1 MQFQATA
8 VGKISTRSRIRC
20 LLAHDH
26 VLLRQG
32 VRRLL
37 EDEPDFEVVGEACT
51 MSEVL
56 QKVRAHHPDVVLI
69 DAEMQTFSAVK
80 AARLI
85 NQDHPHIRLI
95 FLGTHPSDEES
106 GGASLHT
113 YDYLPKDTP
122 ARRLINLV
130 RGEKNGAAQSPPS
143 ASEVSRATGDLTA
156 REHEILRLIAEGNT
170 ARKVAELLGLS
181 AKTVEAHK
189 FNLMRKLDIH
199 NRAQLVTYAIQHK
212 VLSMPSKN

>member
-1 MQFQATA
+1 MQSQATA
-8 VGKISTRSRIRC
+8 VGKISARNTIRC

-37 EDEPDFEVVGEACT
+37 EDEPDLEVVGEACT
-51 MSEVL
+51 VSEVML
-56 QKVRAHHPDVVLI
+56 KVRAHHPDVVLI
-69 DAEMQTFSAVK
+69 DAGMQAFSALK

-85 NQDHPHIRLI
+85 NHEYPDIRLI
-95 FLGTHPSDEES
+95 FLGTYPSGQE
-106 GGASLHT
+106 GAGALLHT
-113 YDYLPKDTP
+113 HDYLPKDTP

-130 RGEKNGAAQSPPS
+130 RGEKSGVPLTSQA
-143 ASEVSRATGDLTA
+143 ASEASRSNGDLTA

-170 ARKVAELLGLS
+170 ARKVAELLGVS
-181 AKTVEAHK
+181 VKTVEAHK

-212 VLSMPSKN
+212 ILSMPAKN